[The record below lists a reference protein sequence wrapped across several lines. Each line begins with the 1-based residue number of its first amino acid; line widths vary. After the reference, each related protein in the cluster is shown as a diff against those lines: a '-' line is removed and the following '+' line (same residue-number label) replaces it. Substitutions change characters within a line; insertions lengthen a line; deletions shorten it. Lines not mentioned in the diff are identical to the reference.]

1 MKNTFIFLLLIVFIT
16 ACSSSKDEQIIGFWK
31 LEKVNTN
38 QQITNKNEYKSAMVQ
53 LIRTTSIQFNKDF
66 TFGATI
72 WNDTSYG
79 SWQIIGDTLFISD
92 ESNKTNFGVRIN
104 ELSHRKLVLQE
115 AQDSVIEMLTFSK

>member
-1 MKNTFIFLLLIVFIT
+1 MKNTFIFLLLIVLIS
-16 ACSSSKDEQIIGFWK
+16 ACTGSREEQIIGFWR

-38 QQITNKNEYKSAMVQ
+38 QQISNKNEYKSAMVQ
-53 LIRTTSIQFNKDF
+53 LIKTTSIQFNKDY

-92 ESNKTNFGVRIN
+92 QSNKTNFGVRIN
-104 ELSHRKLVLQE
+104 ELSRKKLVLQE